1 MKQTET
7 NLAIFLKKGVFDLKK
22 IDDLKAG
29 VAVIILNE
37 ENQVLLQKRADVG
50 LWGIPSGHVEIGET
64 VSEAVIREVKEETN
78 LDIRIEKLIGVYSDP
93 DSQVFNYPNGKV
105 VHFITTCFLA
115 KIIGGELTC
124 NSDESLEIKF
134 FSQDNLPEDLL
145 TMHPQWLE
153 DALSKKEAAFIR

>member
-1 MKQTET
+1 M
-7 NLAIFLKKGVFDLKK
+7 KK
-22 IDDLKAG
+22 IDDVKAG

-64 VSEAVIREVKEETN
+64 VSEAVMREVKEETN
-78 LDIRIEKLIGVYSDP
+78 LDVRIQKLIGVYSDP
-93 DSQVFNYPNGKV
+93 ASQVFNYPNGKV

-115 KIIGGELTC
+115 EIIGGELTC

-134 FSQDNLPEDLL
+134 FGQDNLPEDLL

>member
-1 MKQTET
+1 MER
-7 NLAIFLKKGVFDLKK
+7 
-22 IDDLKAG
+22 IDELKAG

-64 VSEAVIREVKEETN
+64 VSETAIREVKEETN
-78 LDIRIEKLIGVYSDP
+78 LDIKIKKLIGVYSDP
-93 DSQVFNYPNGKV
+93 NSQVFVYPSGKV

-115 KIIGGELTC
+115 EITGGELRC

-134 FSQDNLPEDLL
+134 FEIQNLPHDLL
-145 TMHPQWLE
+145 KMHPRWLK
-153 DALSKKEAAFIR
+153 DALANSEMAFIR